1 MDDAKPDERRSAG
14 LRGSGVMAHTR
25 IRQHAGKLAAF
36 ALAIMIPCA
45 LFGDRETRAEQKAVP
60 ARSGSAGPPFSGS
73 VPSFSGIL
81 PVVVNISPNVTAP
94 EQARPFFDDF
104 SWRSFIA
111 LNWPAVSD
119 RHGVPKS
126 PDDPKVFLGAGS
138 AYPTVWGTYREAF
151 ELYRVDNVTPVAFAS
166 SATTNTVCGPAASG
180 TKILLM
186 AAKSGTLL
194 QDVDQAFSYPLV
206 DQNDNYV
213 YYEIRFNA
221 DQYDFVRG
229 NGLYLAKNLMAAEQ
243 KAPIAMPISSAQP
256 YRQGAVMLKA
266 AWKQMTGSDDP
277 SRYYTVK
284 AKILDTSQRQPSCRD
299 VTMGLIAFHI
309 GHKVDGFAQWI
320 WSSFEQVDN
329 VPNDDGSKSAGSMTL
344 NNGTNSPETVGGWAN
359 RPESKREVPSKDRN
373 KAQVVRLNPI
383 PTTPAGQSTVDI
395 NKLYRKAL
403 ANTVWANYQLVITQW
418 PAAPVPQSKFKPKE
432 NQGVY
437 PQDAGGPF
445 PVNNAVNT
453 AMETFFQ
460 SQSDAVGAG
469 GNSCM
474 QCHYNVGNAD
484 FSWSLVLR
492 SK

>member
-1 MDDAKPDERRSAG
+1 MRKRPGKPPQER
-14 LRGSGVMAHTR
+14 VMAHTDLR
-25 IRQHAGKLAAF
+25 HRAARLLVF
-36 ALAIMIPCA
+36 TVVIVCA
-45 LFGDRETRAEQKAVP
+45 PFGDHQIKAEQQTLP
-60 ARSGSAGPPFSGS
+60 AHSGAASLPFSGK
-73 VPSFSGIL
+73 VAPFSGIL
-81 PVVVNISPNVTAP
+81 PVVVNVPSTATP
-94 EQARPFFDDF
+94 DQARPDFDDF

-111 LNWPAVSD
+111 LNWPAVPD
-119 RHGVPKS
+119 KHGVPKS
-126 PDDPKVFLGAGS
+126 PDDPKVFTGAGAS
-138 AYPTVWGTYREAF
+138 YPTVWGTFREAY
-151 ELYRVDNVTPVAFAS
+151 ELYRVDGVNPAAFAS
-166 SATTNTVCGPAASG
+166 SATTNTVCGPTAPG
-180 TKILLM
+180 VKILLM

-206 DQNDNYV
+206 DQNNNYV

-221 DQYDFVRG
+221 DQYEFVRG
-229 NGLYLAKNLMAAEQ
+229 NGLYLAKNLMAAEM

-256 YRQGAVMLKA
+256 YRQGALMLKA
-266 AWKQMTGSDDP
+266 GWKQMTAADDA

-284 AKILDTSQRQPSCRD
+284 AKIYDTSQRQPVCRD

-309 GHKVDGFAQWI
+309 GHKVDGLAQWV

-329 VPNDDGSKSAGSMTL
+329 VPNDDGSKPSGHMTL
-344 NNGTNSPETVGGWAN
+344 NNGSDDPKTVDGWAN
-359 RPESKREVPSKDRN
+359 RPDSKHELPPDKRV

-383 PTTPAGQSTVDI
+383 PTTPAGASTVDI

-403 ANTVWANYQLVITQW
+403 ENTVWTNYQLVITQW
-418 PAAPVPQSKFKPKE
+418 PATPVPQAQFKPKE

-460 SQSDAVGAG
+460 SQSDAAGAG

-474 QCHYNVGNAD
+474 QCHYGAGDAD

>member
-1 MDDAKPDERRSAG
+1 
-14 LRGSGVMAHTR
+14 MAHLQFQ
-25 IRQHAGKLAAF
+25 RQKTKLGVAS
-36 ALAIMIPCA
+36 LVVTVTCA
-45 LFGDRETRAEQKAVP
+45 LVGDRETRAEQNAVP
-60 ARSGSAGPPFSGS
+60 SRSGTAALVFSGT
-73 VPSFSGIL
+73 VLPPSGIL
-81 PVVVNISPNVTAP
+81 PVVVNIPPNVTSP
-94 EQARPFFDDF
+94 EEARPFFDDF

-111 LNWPAVSD
+111 LNWPAAAD

-126 PDDPKVFLGAGS
+126 PNDPKVFLTAGAS
-138 AYPTVWGTYREAF
+138 YQTVWGTYREAY
-151 ELYRVDNVTPVAFAS
+151 ELYRADAAPVAFDSA
-166 SATTNTVCGPAASG
+166 ATTNTVCGPAVSG

-206 DQNDNYV
+206 DQNNNYV

-221 DQYDFVRG
+221 DQYDFVRS
-229 NGLYLAKNLMAAEQ
+229 NGLYLSKNLMAAEI

-266 AWKQMTGSDDP
+266 AWKQMTSSDHP
-277 SRYYTVK
+277 SRYYTVN
-284 AKILDTSQRQPSCRD
+284 AKIYDTSQRQPVCKD
-299 VTMGLIAFHI
+299 VTMGLIGFHI

-329 VPNDDGSKSAGSMTL
+329 VPNDDGSKPAGSMTL
-344 NNGTNSPETVGGWAN
+344 NNGTADPKTVGGWAN
-359 RPESKREVPSKDRN
+359 RPDSKHLVPPDKRV
-373 KAQVVRLNPI
+373 KAQVTRLNPI
-383 PTTPAGQSTVDI
+383 PTTPSGRSTVDI
-395 NKLYRKAL
+395 NKAYRKAL

-418 PAAPVPQSKFKPKE
+418 PAAPVPQSQFKPKE

-445 PVNNAVNT
+445 PVNNAVST

-460 SQSDAVGAG
+460 SQSDAAGAG

-474 QCHYNVGNAD
+474 QCHYGAGIAD

>member
-1 MDDAKPDERRSAG
+1 
-14 LRGSGVMAHTR
+14 MAHIDIRRGAIRLVVLTVLTVLIVCAPFGDHR
-25 IRQHAGKLAAF
+25 IRAERQAAPAHAAAVS
-36 ALAIMIPCA
+36 L
-45 LFGDRETRAEQKAVP
+45 
-60 ARSGSAGPPFSGS
+60 PFSGA
-73 VPSFSGIL
+73 VPPFSGIL
-81 PVVVNISPNVTAP
+81 PVVVNVPNVTP

-111 LNWPAVSD
+111 LNWPAVPD
-119 RHGVPKS
+119 KHGVPKS
-126 PDDPKVFLGAGS
+126 PDDPKVFTGAGTS
-138 AYPTVWGTYREAF
+138 YPTVWGTFREAY
-151 ELYRVDNVTPVAFAS
+151 ELYRVDDTNPVAFAG
-166 SATTNTVCGPAASG
+166 SATTNTVCGPTAPG
-180 TKILLM
+180 VKILLM

-206 DQNDNYV
+206 DQSNNYV

-221 DQYDFVRG
+221 DQYEFVRG
-229 NGLYLAKNLMAAEQ
+229 NGLYLAKKLMAAEM

-266 AWKQMTGSDDP
+266 GWKQMTSADDA

-284 AKILDTSQRQPSCRD
+284 AKIYDTSQRQPVCRD

-309 GHKVDGFAQWI
+309 GHKVDGLAQWV

-329 VPNDDGSKSAGSMTL
+329 VPNDDGSKPSGHMTL
-344 NNGTNSPETVGGWAN
+344 NNGSDDPKTVDGWAN
-359 RPESKREVPSKDRN
+359 RPDSKHEVPPDKRA

-403 ANTVWANYQLVITQW
+403 GNTVWSNYQLVITQW
-418 PAAPVPQSKFKPKE
+418 PAVPVPQAQFKPKE

-460 SQSDAVGAG
+460 SQSDAAGAG

-474 QCHYNVGNAD
+474 QCHYGAGNAD

>member
-1 MDDAKPDERRSAG
+1 
-14 LRGSGVMAHTR
+14 
-25 IRQHAGKLAAF
+25 
-36 ALAIMIPCA
+36 
-45 LFGDRETRAEQKAVP
+45 
-60 ARSGSAGPPFSGS
+60 
-73 VPSFSGIL
+73 
-81 PVVVNISPNVTAP
+81 
-94 EQARPFFDDF
+94 
-104 SWRSFIA
+104 
-111 LNWPAVSD
+111 
-119 RHGVPKS
+119 
-126 PDDPKVFLGAGS
+126 
-138 AYPTVWGTYREAF
+138 
-151 ELYRVDNVTPVAFAS
+151 
-166 SATTNTVCGPAASG
+166 
-180 TKILLM
+180 M

-206 DQNDNYV
+206 DQNNNYV

-221 DQYDFVRG
+221 DQYEFVRG
-229 NGLYLAKNLMAAEQ
+229 NGLYLSKNLMAAEM
-243 KAPIAMPISSAQP
+243 KAPIAMPISSAKP

-266 AWKQMTGSDDP
+266 AWKQLASSDDL
-277 SRYYTVK
+277 SRYYTVN
-284 AKILDTSQRQPSCRD
+284 ARIYDTSQRQPVCRD

-329 VPNDDGSKSAGSMTL
+329 VPNDDGSKPAGGMTL
-344 NNGTNSPETVGGWAN
+344 NNGTADPKTVGGWAS
-359 RPESKREVPSKDRN
+359 RPDSKHLVPPDKRV
-373 KAQVVRLNPI
+373 KAQVVRFNQI

-395 NKLYRKAL
+395 NRLYRKAL

-418 PAAPVPQSKFKPKE
+418 PAAPVPQTQFKPKE

-460 SQSDAVGAG
+460 SQSDAAGAG

-474 QCHYNVGNAD
+474 QCHYGAGDAD

>member
-1 MDDAKPDERRSAG
+1 
-14 LRGSGVMAHTR
+14 MAHR
-25 IRQHAGKLAAF
+25 KIRRHAINIAAVKI
-36 ALAIMIPCA
+36 AVVAVVVLCA
-45 LFGDRETRAEQKAVP
+45 PFGDRIIRAEQKVAP
-60 ARSGSAGPPFSGS
+60 APSGAASPPFSGA
-73 VPSFSGIL
+73 VAPLSGIL
-81 PVVVNISPNVTAP
+81 PVVVNIPPSVTTP

-111 LNWPAVSD
+111 LNWPAVPD
-119 RHGVPKS
+119 KHGVPRS
-126 PDDPKVFLGAGS
+126 PNDPKVFLDAGKN
-138 AYPTVWGTYREAF
+138 YPTVWGTDREAY
-151 ELYRVDNVTPVAFAS
+151 ELYRIDNATPAAFAS
-166 SATTNTVCGPAASG
+166 TAVTDTVCGPASPG

-194 QDVDQAFSYPLV
+194 QDVDQAFSFPLV
-206 DQNDNYV
+206 DQNNNYI

-229 NGLYLAKNLMAAEQ
+229 NGLYLAKNLQAAEM

-256 YRQGAVMLKA
+256 YKQGAVMLKA
-266 AWKQMTGSDDP
+266 AWKQMTPADDP
-277 SRYYTVK
+277 SRYYTVA
-284 AKILDTSQRQPSCRD
+284 AKILDSSQRQPVCRD
-299 VTMGLIAFHI
+299 VTMGLVGFHI
-309 GHKVDGFAQWI
+309 GHKVQGLAQWI

-329 VPNDDGSKSAGSMTL
+329 VPGDDGSKPAGRMTL
-344 NNGTNSPETVGGWAN
+344 NNGTDAPKTVGGWAN
-359 RPESKREVPSKDRN
+359 RPDSKRLVPADKRV
-373 KAQVVRLNPI
+373 KAQVTRLNPI

-403 ANTVWANYQLVITQW
+403 EKTVWTNYQLVITQW
-418 PAAPVPQSKFKPKE
+418 PATPVPQSQFKPME

-445 PVNNAVNT
+445 PVNDAVNT
-453 AMETFFQ
+453 ALETFFQ
-460 SQSDAVGAG
+460 SQSDAAGAG

-474 QCHYNVGNAD
+474 QCHYVAGNAD

>member
-1 MDDAKPDERRSAG
+1 
-14 LRGSGVMAHTR
+14 MAHR
-25 IRQHAGKLAAF
+25 KIRRRAIKITVVNIAVLAVVI
-36 ALAIMIPCA
+36 LCA
-45 LFGDRETRAEQKAVP
+45 PFGDRIIRAEQKAAP
-60 ARSGSAGPPFSGS
+60 APSGAASPPFSGA
-73 VPSFSGIL
+73 VAPLSGIL
-81 PVVVNISPNVTAP
+81 PVVVNIPPSVTTP

-111 LNWPAVSD
+111 LNWPAVPGE
-119 RHGVPKS
+119 HGVPKS
-126 PDDPKVFLGAGS
+126 PNNPKAFLDAGKNYS
-138 AYPTVWGTYREAF
+138 TVWGTDREAY
-151 ELYRVDNVTPVAFAS
+151 ELYRIDTATLAAFAS
-166 SATTNTVCGPAASG
+166 TAVTDTVCGPAAPG

-194 QDVDQAFSYPLV
+194 GDVDQAFSFPLV
-206 DQNDNYV
+206 DQNNNYI

-229 NGLYLAKNLMAAEQ
+229 NGLYLAKNLQAAEM
-243 KAPIAMPISSAQP
+243 KAPIAMPISSARP
-256 YRQGAVMLKA
+256 YKQGAVMLKA
-266 AWKQMTGSDDP
+266 AWKQMTPADDP
-277 SRYYTVK
+277 SRYYTVA
-284 AKILDTSQRQPSCRD
+284 AKILDSSQRQPVCRD
-299 VTMGLIAFHI
+299 VTMGLVGFHI
-309 GHKVDGFAQWI
+309 GHKVQGFAQWI

-329 VPNDDGSKSAGSMTL
+329 VPGDDGSKPAGRMTL
-344 NNGTNSPETVGGWAN
+344 NNGTDDPKTVGGWAN
-359 RPESKREVPSKDRN
+359 RPDSRRLVPPGKRV
-373 KAQVVRLNPI
+373 KAQVTRLNPI

-403 ANTVWANYQLVITQW
+403 EKTVWTNYQLVITQW
-418 PAAPVPQSKFKPKE
+418 PATPVPQSQFKPME

-453 AMETFFQ
+453 ALETFFQ
-460 SQSDAVGAG
+460 SQTDAAGAG

-474 QCHYNVGNAD
+474 QCHYVAGNAD